1 MRNIFSKEL
10 QQEVWYTIKTNKRRT
25 FFTSLGVFAGMFFF
39 TLLTGLGNGIRN
51 GIDETMKGA
60 TSDMVLVMPGRTTL
74 PYEGYKANRFITT
87 DYSDYEF
94 LRKRLTTVG
103 TLAAT
108 SPWGGMW
115 NNPNVLL
122 NGKALKFTV
131 MGLSDNYYPGIAQN
145 IVVDGRNM
153 RPEEIE
159 AGDYIC
165 VIGTKVAE
173 NFFGKDKIRDA
184 VGKTLTVEGISFKI
198 VGVAKPYSDNINMG
212 FNQDWSVVI
221 PIGIATQGNPTR
233 FTLIYYTPKPGLD
246 KKAAEKEILPLLFK
260 RHKINPKDNKVFSTF
275 GMDTFLSIF
284 EMIEKIINV
293 LIWVIGLGTLF
304 SGVISV
310 SNILLVTVRERQR
323 EIGVRRAIGA
333 KPGDIRLQF
342 MMEAVFIILIAGMAG
357 LVFGLLI
364 VLGIGAAT
372 EGTSVGAFLIRP
384 YPSAGILIFSL
395 IVMALSGVL
404 AGLLPV
410 YKALQIKA
418 IDAIRD
424 E

>member
-10 QQEVWYTIKTNKRRT
+10 RQEVWYTIKTNKRRT

-51 GIDETMKGA
+51 SIDSTIEGVS
-60 TSDMVLVMPGRTTL
+60 SDMMLVMPGRTTL
-74 PYEGYKANRFITT
+74 PYEGFKANRDILT

-94 LRKRLTTVG
+94 LSKRVSTVG
-103 TLAAT
+103 TIAAT

-115 NNPNVLL
+115 DSPNIRL
-122 NGKALKFTV
+122 NGKALAFTV
-131 MGLSDNYYPGIAQN
+131 MGLSSNFYPDIAQN
-145 IVVDGRNM
+145 IVVYGRNM
-153 RPEEIE
+153 RSEEIA

-184 VGKTLTVEGISFKI
+184 VGKVLTVDGISFKV
-198 VGVAKPYSDNINMG
+198 VGVAKPYSDDVTFG
-212 FNQDWSVVI
+212 FNQDWSVVV
-221 PIGIATQGNPTR
+221 PISIATQGNPTR

-246 KKAAEKEILPLLFK
+246 KKAAEEEILPLLFK
-260 RHKINPKDNKVFSTF
+260 RHKINPKDDKVFSTF

-342 MMEAVFIILIAGMAG
+342 MLEAVFIILLAGMAG
-357 LVFGLLI
+357 LVFGLLV
-364 VLGIGAAT
+364 VLGIGTVT
-372 EGTSVGAFLIRP
+372 EGTSVGDFLIRP
-384 YPSAGILIFSL
+384 YPSARILVFSL
-395 IVMALSGVL
+395 VVMGLSGVL

>member
-10 QQEVWYTIKTNKRRT
+10 RQEVWYTIKTNKRRT

-39 TLLTGLGNGIRN
+39 TLLTGLGNGIGN
-51 GIDETMKGA
+51 SIDETMKGA
-60 TSDMVLVMPGRTTL
+60 SSDMVLVMPGRTTL

-103 TLAAT
+103 SLAAT
-108 SPWGGMW
+108 STWGGTW
-115 NNPNVLL
+115 NNPNILL
-122 NGKALKFTV
+122 NGKSLKFTV
-131 MGLSDNYYPGIAQN
+131 MGITDNYYPDMAQN
-145 IVVDGRNM
+145 IVVHGRNM

-173 NFFGKDKIRDA
+173 SFFGKDRIRDA
-184 VGKTLTVEGISFKI
+184 VGKTLTVEGISLKI
-198 VGVAKPYSDNINMG
+198 VGVAKSYSDNVNFG
-212 FNQDWSVVI
+212 FSQEWSVLV

-233 FTLIYYTPKPGLD
+233 FTLIYYTPKQGLD
-246 KKAAEKEILPLLFK
+246 KKAAEEEVLPLLFK
-260 RHKINPKDNKVFSTF
+260 RHKINPKDDKVFSTF
-275 GMDTFLSIF
+275 GMETFLAIF

-333 KPGDIRLQF
+333 KPRDIRLQF
-342 MMEAVFIILIAGMAG
+342 MLEAVFIILMAGMAG
-357 LVFGLLI
+357 LVFGLLF

-372 EGTSVGAFLIRP
+372 EGTSAAAFLIRP
-384 YPSAGILIFSL
+384 YPSSGILVFSL
-395 IVMALSGVL
+395 IVMGISGVL